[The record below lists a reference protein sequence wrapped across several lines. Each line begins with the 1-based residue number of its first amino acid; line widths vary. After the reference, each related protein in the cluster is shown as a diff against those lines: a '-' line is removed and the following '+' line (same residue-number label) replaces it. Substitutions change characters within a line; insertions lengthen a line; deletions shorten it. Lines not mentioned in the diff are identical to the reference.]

1 MKNKKLWNIIFLVSV
16 ALLITGC
23 IFGGNKVD
31 DEKLIKERL
40 DNFAKAFQSPD
51 MENFLDHV
59 SDPFY
64 ITEVHFTKRFF
75 LMDIEEDMEDDYEDE
90 SNGEG
95 FEVFEFT
102 DVEIKISGK
111 EAVVETIVKYS
122 EPGET
127 EIDEYRVLVRLAKID
142 SKWLITYF
150 QSLDDPDSFPEQFRS
165 LAYEYGAAHIRKDA
179 TTLSKLYKDGAL
191 VNRLANADQPLD
203 RQQIREAYEQEF
215 LSYDEVLVV
224 FFEYD
229 ECEEFTDGSVRL
241 TSELIIIAE
250 NDDEFLEFFFDV
262 EWILEKY
269 KDTWQIV
276 KEAVVSY

>member
-51 MENFLDHV
+51 PDMENFLDHV

-64 ITEVHFTKRFF
+64 MTEAHFTKRFF

-90 SNGEG
+90 SNGED

-102 DVEIKISGK
+102 NVEIKISGK

-127 EIDEYRVLVRLAKID
+127 EIYEDRVLVRLAKID

-165 LAYEYGAAHIRKDA
+165 LTYEYGAAHIRKDA
-179 TTLSKLYKDGAL
+179 TTLSKLYEDGAL
-191 VNRLANADQPLD
+191 VNDQPLN

-241 TSELIIIAE
+241 TSELTI
-250 NDDEFLEFFFDV
+250 FFDFDVFDFDV

-269 KDTWQIV
+269 NDTWQIV
-276 KEAVVSY
+276 KEAVVSYY

>member
-51 MENFLDHV
+51 PDMENFLDHV

-64 ITEVHFTKRFF
+64 MTEAHFTKRFF

-127 EIDEYRVLVRLAKID
+127 EIYEDRVLVRLAKID

-165 LAYEYGAAHIRKDA
+165 LTYEYGAAHIRKDA
-179 TTLSKLYKDGAL
+179 TTLSKLYEDGAL
-191 VNRLANADQPLD
+191 VNDQPLN

-215 LSYDEVLVV
+215 LSYDEVLAVL
-224 FFEYD
+224 FEYD

-241 TSELIIIAE
+241 TSELTI
-250 NDDEFLEFFFDV
+250 FFDFDVFDFDV

-269 KDTWQIV
+269 NDTWQIV